1 MDPLPS
7 YSASSGRSARFR
19 QNIAGKILSYI
30 ILGIALFC
38 VAYPFLVLLY
48 GSLKSEGD
56 FLANPLSVPRVP
68 HFDNYLYAWN
78 AAHIPKYTVNSAVVA
93 SATVLLTL
101 TLAATASYGLSQFRF
116 RGGRLI
122 YLSFILLLTIPV
134 QIYIIPLYIIVV
146 KLRLADNYLGLILP
160 YTAGSLPLAVFLFR
174 TYFDALPTELVDAA
188 RIDGCNHLR
197 AFMHVMLP
205 LARPMIATVSI
216 FTFVGAWNEFFLA
229 LVFIHD
235 PNMATLPLGLQAF
248 FVNQYQT
255 QFPQL
260 FATLIVSIGPIVVVY
275 LLLQRH
281 FMAGLTAG
289 AVRG

>member
-7 YSASSGRSARFR
+7 HSASSGRSARFR
-19 QNIAGKILSYI
+19 QKIAGKILSYI
-30 ILGIALFC
+30 ILEITLFC

-78 AAHIPKYTVNSAVVA
+78 AAHIPKYTVNSAIVA